1 MMESEYFQSKDYF
14 SIENRSKAMLS
25 FFLAKNM
32 GEKTKAKKQTWAKR
46 FIFPKPLKC
55 VSHITDLEF

>member
-25 FFLAKNM
+25 FFS
-32 GEKTKAKKQTWAKR
+32 EKYG
-46 FIFPKPLKC
+46 
-55 VSHITDLEF
+55 

>member
-25 FFLAKNM
+25 FFSEKYGWKNESEKTNM
-32 GEKTKAKKQTWAKR
+32 GEA
-46 FIFPKPLKC
+46 FYFPKTTKMREPL
-55 VSHITDLEF
+55 